1 MTNLN
6 LQQARDAV
14 RREYLIAGL
23 DADVEIEGFA
33 DMDADQ
39 LRDEITYLAD
49 YQG

>member
-1 MTNLN
+1 MTNLT

-14 RREYLIAGL
+14 RREYLLVGL